1 MKWIAKSLAAFFLVP
16 PAGAPEAAHTGKEAA
31 AQAAADPID
40 YDKVILLDAESLAE
54 GGIGEAY
61 AELIAEAG
69 DLGVDWL
76 PIEENWDGK
85 EEGYD
90 GGSNYRV
97 TLGGRTDFVF
107 GNPPS
112 ENPWGMATTTFFDIV
127 NRQLV
132 GRPFKFY
139 ALTGGND
146 LKAVLLTDEEFEAA
160 LRYHA
165 GTLDV
170 PYLPNKTPPHHGY
183 PI

>member
-1 MKWIAKSLAAFFLVP
+1 MKWIIKSLSGLFLVP
-16 PAGAPEAAHTGKEAA
+16 SACAPEAAHTGKESAA
-31 AQAAADPID
+31 PAVVDPLLAHEI
-40 YDKVILLDAESLAE
+40 YPLDAESLAE
-54 GGIGEAY
+54 MGIAEAY

-90 GGSNYRV
+90 GGPNYRV
-97 TLGGRTDFVF
+97 TLGGRTDFVY

-112 ENPWGMATTTFFDIV
+112 PDPWAMATATFFDVV

-139 ALTGGND
+139 ALMGGND
-146 LKAVLLTDEEFEAA
+146 LHAVLLTDEEFEAA
-160 LRYHA
+160 QKYHA
-165 GTLDV
+165 GTRDV
-170 PYLPNKTPPHHGY
+170 PYLPNKTPPNYGY
-183 PI
+183 PQ

>member
-1 MKWIAKSLAAFFLVP
+1 MKWFAKALSAFFLMP
-16 PAGAPEAAHTGKEAA
+16 SACAPEAEQTSKEAA

-54 GGIGEAY
+54 MGIAEAY
-61 AELIAEAG
+61 TELIAEAG

-76 PIEENWDGK
+76 PIEEDWDGK

-97 TLGGRTDFVF
+97 TLGGRTDFVY

-139 ALTGGND
+139 AINGGNE
-146 LKAVLLTDEEFEAA
+146 LGAILLTDEEFEAA
-160 LRYHA
+160 RLYYA
-165 GTLDV
+165 GTRDV

-183 PI
+183 PL

>member
-1 MKWIAKSLAAFFLVP
+1 MKWIVKSLSAIFLVP
-16 PAGAPEAAHTGKEAA
+16 SACAPEAAHTAKEAA

-40 YDKVILLDAESLAE
+40 YDKVIHLDAESLAE
-54 GGIGEAY
+54 MGIADAY
-61 AELIAEAG
+61 AELIAGAG

-112 ENPWGMATTTFFDIV
+112 GNPWAMASATFFDIV

-139 ALTGGND
+139 ALLGGND
-146 LKAVLLTDEEFEAA
+146 LQAVLLTDEEFEAA
-160 LRYHA
+160 QKYHA
-165 GTLDV
+165 GTIDV
-170 PYLPNKTPPHHGY
+170 PYLPNKTPPNYGY
-183 PI
+183 PQ